1 MTIALAPDLTTTDTE
16 DGMVLLNERTGRY
29 WMLNT
34 TGASTLRLAL
44 AGRSAEEVAA
54 ELTAGSPQ
62 DASRALD
69 DVRTLMGSLV
79 RARLVVAS

>member
-29 WMLNT
+29 WMLNP
-34 TGASTLRLAL
+34 TGARTLRLAL

-54 ELTAGSPQ
+54 ELTADSPQ

>member
-1 MTIALAPDLTTTDTE
+1 MIALAPDLIATDTE

-29 WMLNT
+29 WMLNP
-34 TGASTLRLAL
+34 TGARTLRLAL
-44 AGRSAEEVAA
+44 DGRSAEEVAA

>member
-1 MTIALAPDLTTTDTE
+1 
-16 DGMVLLNERTGRY
+16 
-29 WMLNT
+29 MLNP
-34 TGASTLRLAL
+34 TGARTLRLAL
-44 AGRSAEEVAA
+44 DGRSAEEVAA

>member
-1 MTIALAPDLTTTDTE
+1 MIALAPDLVATDTE

-29 WMLNT
+29 WMLNS
-34 TGASTLRLAL
+34 TGARTLRLAL
-44 AGRSAEEVAA
+44 DGRSAEEVAA